1 MSAKANLPDQLLSCS
16 VESALIQM
24 KNATHSICVIF
35 DRFNEVAEVQRQWLE
50 KLRRFYGDLVVHH
63 TPEYATVFSGT
74 LFEETYINS
83 ADLSF
88 MGPAMIWALVWKYGG
103 LVLSPDTILASDLA
117 SYYNFIVLN
126 STSNG
131 GSLAMI
137 QFTDRHHNL
146 PGRNLNDR
154 NHLIVIASAW
164 ALFTLTFKHFRTFS
178 QITLINFHEFE
189 PL

>member
-1 MSAKANLPDQLLSCS
+1 M
-16 VESALIQM
+16 
-24 KNATHSICVIF
+24 
-35 DRFNEVAEVQRQWLE
+35 E
-50 KLRRFYGDLVVHH
+50 KLKRFYGDLVVHH

-103 LVLSPDTILASDLA
+103 LILSPDTILASDLA

-146 PGRNLNDR
+146 PGRNLTAEII
-154 NHLIVIASAW
+154 L
-164 ALFTLTFKHFRTFS
+164 
-178 QITLINFHEFE
+178 
-189 PL
+189 

>member
-1 MSAKANLPDQLLSCS
+1 MYLFIYFFQKVWIEVSSINLPDQLISCS

-35 DRFNEVAEVQRQWLE
+35 DRFIEVSEVQRNWLE
-50 KLRRFYGDLVVHH
+50 KLKRFYGDLVVHH

-74 LFEETYINS
+74 LFEETYVNS

-88 MGPAMIWALVWKYGG
+88 MGPAMIWSLVWKYGG
-103 LVLSPDTILASDLA
+103 LVLSPDTILASGLA

-131 GSLAMI
+131 GSLAMT

-146 PGRNLNDR
+146 PGM
-154 NHLIVIASAW
+154 
-164 ALFTLTFKHFRTFS
+164 
-178 QITLINFHEFE
+178 
-189 PL
+189 

>member
-146 PGRNLNDR
+146 PGRNLND
-154 NHLIVIASAW
+154 
-164 ALFTLTFKHFRTFS
+164 TFLQKFKNIFSKTFDKFS
-178 QITLINFHEFE
+178 
-189 PL
+189 